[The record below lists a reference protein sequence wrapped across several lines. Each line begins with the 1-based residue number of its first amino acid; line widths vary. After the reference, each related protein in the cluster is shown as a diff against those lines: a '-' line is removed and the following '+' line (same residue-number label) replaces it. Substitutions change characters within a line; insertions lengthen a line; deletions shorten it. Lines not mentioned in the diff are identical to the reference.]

1 MKKLNT
7 YYFMQKEIMVKEKVL
22 VAGAN
27 GTTGRLVVNQLR
39 DSKQYQPIAMIRK
52 EEQEDYFEQQNVT
65 SILGDLEKDIS
76 HVVEGVDKVVF
87 AAGSG
92 GRKVVEVD
100 QNGAKKLIDES
111 DKKNIKKFV
120 MLSSIGAD
128 KPSVS
133 DDLEDYL
140 KAKQNADQYLRN
152 CDINYTIV
160 RPGLLTD
167 ENGSGKIELKEKLN
181 KFGEISRENVAQT
194 LVEVLDDDKKNNDT
208 FEIIDGETPLTEA
221 IN

>member
-1 MKKLNT
+1 
-7 YYFMQKEIMVKEKVL
+7 MVKEKVL

-65 SILGDLEKDIS
+65 SIIGDLEKDIS
-76 HVVEGVDKVVF
+76 HVVKGMDKVVF

-92 GRKVVEVD
+92 GKKVIEVD

-111 DKKNIKKFV
+111 DKKNIQKFV
-120 MLSSIGAD
+120 MLSSMGAD

-133 DDLEDYL
+133 EDLKDYL
-140 KAKQNADQYLRN
+140 KAKQNADEHLRN

-160 RPGLLTD
+160 RPGSLTD
-167 ENGSGKIELKEKLN
+167 ENGTGKIELKDKLEE
-181 KFGEISRENVAQT
+181 FGEISRENVAQT

-208 FEIIDGETPLTEA
+208 FEIIDGRTPVKVA